1 MFKQINIKPT
11 NLKPAQGRVLV
22 SEPTLRDQ
30 FFSRS
35 VVLLAEHNENGSFGL
50 IINKPLYVN
59 FNDIVKDFP
68 AFNGKLYI
76 GGPVKT
82 DSIFLL
88 HTLGDKVEGSIEV
101 LKGLYWGGNIEQI
114 KDLMRKN
121 QITNEQIRFY
131 IGYSGWHSG
140 QLQNE
145 LKENSWLIMN
155 TRIDQVMH
163 PHPETLWSSMLKALG
178 KDYAIWANYPADPI
192 LN

>member
-11 NLKPAQGRVLV
+11 NLKPAQGRIMV

-35 VVLLAEHNENGSFGL
+35 VVLLAEHNDSGSFGL

-59 FNDIVKDFP
+59 FNDIVKGFP

-88 HTLGDKVEGSIEV
+88 HTIPNKIEGSIEI
-101 LKGLYWGGNIEQI
+101 LNGLYWGGNIEQI
-114 KDLMRKN
+114 KDLIKKEEIN
-121 QITNEQIRFY
+121 AQQIRFF
-131 IGYSGWHSG
+131 IGYSGWQSG

-145 LKENSWLIMN
+145 LNENSWLIMN
-155 TRIDQVMH
+155 TKLEQVMH
-163 PHPETLWSSMLKALG
+163 PQPETLWANMLKILG